1 MKKPI
6 TYHLLWL
13 CLAAVTLCSCGK
25 SLNKRVTLWRND
37 KIPYGT
43 YYAYENLQHLF
54 RNSDITVNNTSPVN
68 FYGDNYS
75 SAYIII
81 SPVVQ
86 PSERELKAI
95 LRHAINGNHVFISA
109 FHIGQNLLDTFKL
122 KAVPSKGYFDDSL
135 SLSIVDRKGPY
146 NLTYGY
152 PGSRLDY
159 HFTNMD
165 STVTYIL
172 GRDEAGNANFVR
184 FNYQGGGSV
193 MLHLAPIA
201 FSNFFLLHKNNKSY
215 YDIAVSSLPD
225 TVSQVMWDDYFRHH
239 INGED
244 NASRSAFSKLG
255 AFLQN
260 EVLRWVFWLT
270 VLLFAIIFIF
280 ESKRK
285 QRMVPVVKK
294 PDNSSLDFVKT
305 VGRLYFQRKDNK
317 NLAAKITTHL
327 LGHIRTRYNMQ
338 TSQLDHQFKEKLAY
352 KSGHSLQFVNTLV
365 DEIANIET
373 ASQLSD
379 EQLMAYSDKIDTFIN
394 KG

>member
-1 MKKPI
+1 MI
-6 TYHLLWL
+6 LL
-13 CLAAVTLCSCGK
+13 CFVIVALCSCGK

-43 YYAYENLQHLF
+43 YYAYENLHHLF
-54 RNSDITVNNTSPVN
+54 RNSGITVSNTSPVN
-68 FYGDNYS
+68 FYGDDYS

-95 LRHAINGNHVFISA
+95 LRHAISGNHVFISA
-109 FHIGQNLLDTFKL
+109 FHMGQNLLDTFKL
-122 KAVPSKGYFDDSL
+122 KASPSKGYFDDSL
-135 SLSIVDRKGPY
+135 NLSIVDREGPY
-146 NLTYGY
+146 THKYGY
-152 PGSRLDY
+152 PGARLDY
-159 HFTNMD
+159 HFTEMD

-172 GRDEAGNANFVR
+172 GRDETGNANFVR

-201 FSNFFLLHKNNKSY
+201 FSNFFLLHKNNKQY
-215 YDIAVSSLPD
+215 YDIAISSLPD

-244 NASRSAFSKLG
+244 NASRSALSKLG

-270 VLLFAIIFIF
+270 LLLFAIIFIF

-285 QRMVPVVKK
+285 QRMVPVIKK

-317 NLAAKITTHL
+317 NLATKMTTHL
-327 LGHIRTRYNMQ
+327 LGYVRSRYNMP
-338 TSQLDHQFKEKLAY
+338 TSQLDDQFKEKLAY
-352 KSGHSLQFVNTLV
+352 KSGHSPDFVNSVV
-365 DEIANIET
+365 DEINRIEA

-394 KG
+394 KA